1 MENPFRERYQSRD
14 DSKPPSRIHRLIAF
28 CLLPLLTTS
37 LALWAV
43 LHTWHLRLSP
53 TIPHHHNHNH
63 QPPKAQTHRWTS
75 CGTTP
80 SEARARNC
88 RFDILSFAW
97 QTPECYDDELMT
109 AFLQRHPWQF
119 YLHPNRTDEV
129 VSLEVALQ
137 GEQTLYVDWE
147 YHVAHCTFM
156 WRQMHRAYRLRGF
169 VDSHLDAYKH
179 TLHCQ
184 GVLLEKGV
192 PGGVVNV
199 VAAVKYP
206 ECREVGGRRSKASA
220 FAVTVAGGSH
230 EED

>member
-1 MENPFRERYQSRD
+1 MHPSEHPQDDRYQSRD
-14 DSKPPSRIHRLIAF
+14 DNKPQFRTAYLLALY
-28 CLLPLLTTS
+28 LLPLLTTS

-43 LHTWHLRLSP
+43 LHTWHLQLSP
-53 TIPHHHNHNH
+53 NILHHN
-63 QPPKAQTHRWTS
+63 QPVPTQATYPHRWTT

-80 SEARARNC
+80 STARARNC

-97 QTPECYDDELMT
+97 QTPECYDAELMT
-109 AFLQRHPWQF
+109 AFLQHRPWQF
-119 YLHPNRTDEV
+119 YAHPNRTDAV

-137 GEQTLYVDWE
+137 GEQTLYVDWA

-156 WRQMHRAYRLRGF
+156 WRQMHRAYRLRGW

-184 GVLLEKGV
+184 GVLLERGV
-192 PGGVVNV
+192 GGGRVNV

-206 ECREVGGRRSKASA
+206 ECREVGGR
-220 FAVTVAGGSH
+220 G
-230 EED
+230 